1 MLNKKEVVKKVL
13 PKENDNKV
21 QKKDS
26 KKVKISYPHEGER
39 VKTGIPGFDELV
51 QGGLPRGK
59 IVLLSGTPGTC
70 KTILGLQYLYN
81 GATMF
86 NEKGLFVTIEERIE
100 GLKKQARQFGW
111 DFDSLEK
118 QGIIKL
124 LRLDSANIKGITSK
138 EIMKYAQRNCVKRL
152 VLDSLSALA
161 INTPNVYSEGK
172 AMSDIKVM
180 QFIYSFIND
189 LKKDGMTTLLISQTK
204 ADELSRDSVSEFTC
218 DGIIYIKYE
227 NLGGDYSRHLM
238 IRKMRETKHSEDIHP
253 IEVSK
258 DGLSLHKLS
267 D

>member
-1 MLNKKEVVKKVL
+1 MSKKNEDFKMTIAKKDEKTDIKIKKVY
-13 PKENDNKV
+13 E
-21 QKKDS
+21 
-26 KKVKISYPHEGER
+26 HEGER

-51 QGGLPRGK
+51 LGGIPRGK

-70 KTILGLQYLYN
+70 KTIFGLQFLYN

-86 NEKGLFVTIEERIE
+86 NEKGLFVTIEERVE
-100 GLKKQARQFGW
+100 GLKEQARQFGW

-138 EIMKYAQRNCVKRL
+138 EIMKYAQRNNVKRL

-172 AMSDIKVM
+172 SMSDIKVM
-180 QFIYSFIND
+180 QFIYCFIND
-189 LKKDGMTTLLISQTK
+189 LKKDGMTTFLISQTQG
-204 ADELSRDSVSEFTC
+204 DELSRDSVSEFTC
-218 DGIIYIKYE
+218 DGIVYIKYE
-227 NLGGDYSRHLM
+227 NLGGEYSRHLM

-253 IEVSK
+253 IEISK
-258 DGLSLHKLS
+258 DGLILHKME
-267 D
+267 